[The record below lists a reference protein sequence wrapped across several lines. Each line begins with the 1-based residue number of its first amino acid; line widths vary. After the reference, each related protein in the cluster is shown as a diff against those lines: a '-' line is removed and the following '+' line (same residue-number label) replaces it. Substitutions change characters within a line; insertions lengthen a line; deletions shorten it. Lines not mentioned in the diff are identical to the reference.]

1 MRAREQQM
9 QQMQHIGGILP
20 DQKMQQGKQF
30 TNSHAQFFRLTH
42 NLLSPQT

>member
-9 QQMQHIGGILP
+9 QQMQHILP

-30 TNSHAQFFRLTH
+30 SPHARFFV
-42 NLLSPQT
+42 